1 MNNIKAI
8 GIANDGSMKRIS
20 VNYDVV
26 NEEGKV
32 VSSNKRINRVITD
45 NDVINAI
52 NIIYEYANTM
62 LEENQ

>member
-62 LEENQ
+62 LEEKR

>member
-62 LEENQ
+62 LEEN

>member
-8 GIANDGSMKRIS
+8 GMANDGSMKRIS

-62 LEENQ
+62 LKEN

>member
-8 GIANDGSMKRIS
+8 GMANDGSMKRIS

-45 NDVINAI
+45 SDVINAI
-52 NIIYEYANTM
+52 NIIYGYANTM
-62 LEENQ
+62 LEEN

>member
-8 GIANDGSMKRIS
+8 GMANDGSMKRIS

-26 NEEGKV
+26 SEEGKV

-45 NDVINAI
+45 NDVIDAI

-62 LEENQ
+62 LEEN

>member
-8 GIANDGSMKRIS
+8 GMANDGSMKRIS

-62 LEENQ
+62 LEEN

>member
-8 GIANDGSMKRIS
+8 GMANDGSMKRIS

-26 NEEGKV
+26 NKEGKV

-62 LEENQ
+62 LEEN

>member
-20 VNYDVV
+20 VNYDVI

-62 LEENQ
+62 LEEKQ

>member
-8 GIANDGSMKRIS
+8 GMANDGSMKRIS

-26 NEEGKV
+26 SEEGKV